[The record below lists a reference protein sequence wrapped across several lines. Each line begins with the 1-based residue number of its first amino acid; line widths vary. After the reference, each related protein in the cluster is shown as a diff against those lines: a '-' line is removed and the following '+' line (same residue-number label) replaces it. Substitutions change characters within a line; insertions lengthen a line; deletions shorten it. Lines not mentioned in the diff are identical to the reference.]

1 MGMNG
6 TMARKV
12 QVRLLD
18 DIDGNEAEE
27 TVRFGLDGTEYE
39 IDLCAKHAEKLRA
52 ALAKFILASRRQARR
67 RVTVARGRGGT
78 ATVDRT
84 QNQAVRDWARSKGI
98 TVSDRG
104 RIPAHISE
112 QYQRE
117 AGR

>member
-1 MGMNG
+1 MNG

-78 ATVDRT
+78 ATVDRP
-84 QNQAVRDWARSKGI
+84 QNAAVRGWARSKGI
-98 TVSDRG
+98 GV
-104 RIPAHISE
+104 
-112 QYQRE
+112 
-117 AGR
+117 AGRRRVAAHM

>member
-1 MGMNG
+1 
-6 TMARKV
+6 MARKV

-27 TVRFGLDGTEYE
+27 TVRFGLDGTDYE

-67 RVTVARGRGGT
+67 RVAAARARGGT
-78 ATVDRT
+78 PASVDRA
-84 QNQAVRDWARSKGI
+84 QNQAIRDWARSRGI
-98 TVSDRG
+98 AVSDRG
-104 RIPAHISE
+104 RIPAQLAE